1 MLTAQL
7 IVVLLSQTP
16 DSLLGDVGES
26 CRARSDCRTGLKCIA
41 SQCAAPAVVIPQ
53 TKEGHACE
61 ATADCSSDGSLRCVS
76 KVCKVRGG
84 SSSNAAFSPPPPP
97 PEVAPAYVPSN
108 ARLTAEA
115 PAPLNRSATLVA
127 AQDRPAPPLP
137 SRDGMSISQQIL
149 TLETDIDSIN
159 AQLRAVQTGWPGGSI
174 ALVVIG
180 AVLSPLAL
188 VGLPFLIFP
197 IVGVPLLLIGL
208 GGVAM
213 IVGGAV
219 GGSRVNAE
227 AVAEREALIQRREAA
242 ERELGNLKRMAAVGS
257 RNTRAD
263 ASMVTIAAF

>member
-7 IVVLLSQTP
+7 IAILLTQTP

-26 CRARSDCRTGLKCIA
+26 CRARADCRTGLKCIN
-41 SQCAAPAVVIPQ
+41 SQCTAPVVVVPQ
-53 TKEGHACE
+53 TKEGQACE
-61 ATADCSSDGSLRCVS
+61 ATADCSSDGSLRCVA

-84 SSSNAAFSPPPPP
+84 ASSSASLSPPPPP
-97 PEVAPAYVPSN
+97 PAVAPAYVPAN
-108 ARLTAEA
+108 ARLTADA
-115 PAPLNRSATLVA
+115 PAPVSRSATLVA
-127 AQDRPAPPLP
+127 AQSAPQLP
-137 SRDGMSISQQIL
+137 SREGGMSISQQIL

-180 AVLSPLAL
+180 AVLSPLSL
-188 VGLPFLIFP
+188 VGLATLIIP

-213 IVGGAV
+213 IVVGAI

-242 ERELGNLKRMAAVGS
+242 ERELGNLKRMAGVGS
-257 RNTRAD
+257 PNTRAD

>member
-26 CRARSDCRTGLKCIA
+26 CRARADCRTGLKCIN
-41 SQCAAPAVVIPQ
+41 SQCTAPAVVVPQ
-53 TKEGHACE
+53 TKEGQACE
-61 ATADCSSDGSLRCVS
+61 ATADCSSDGSLRCVA

-84 SSSNAAFSPPPPP
+84 SSSNATFSPPPPP
-97 PEVAPAYVPSN
+97 PVVAPAYVPSN

-115 PAPLNRSATLVA
+115 PAPVNRSATLVGVQA
-127 AQDRPAPPLP
+127 APPVP

-159 AQLRAVQTGWPGGSI
+159 TQLRAVQTGWPGGSI

-188 VGLPFLIFP
+188 AGLAFLFFP

-213 IVGGAV
+213 IVVGAV

-242 ERELGNLKRMAAVGS
+242 ERELGNLKRMAGVGS
-257 RNTRAD
+257 PNTRAD

>member
-7 IVVLLSQTP
+7 IAILLTQTP

-26 CRARSDCRTGLKCIA
+26 CRARADCRTGLKCIA
-41 SQCAAPAVVIPQ
+41 SQCTAPAVVIPQ

-84 SSSNAAFSPPPPP
+84 SSATFSPPPPP

-108 ARLTAEA
+108 ARLTADA
-115 PAPLNRSATLVA
+115 PAPVNRSATLVA
-127 AQDRPAPPLP
+127 QSAPQLP
-137 SRDGMSISQQIL
+137 NREGGMSISQQIL

-188 VGLPFLIFP
+188 VGLATIILP
-197 IVGVPLLLIGL
+197 IIGVPLLLIGL

-213 IVGGAV
+213 IVVGAV

>member
-1 MLTAQL
+1 MLTAHL
-7 IVVLLSQTP
+7 IAILLTQTP

-26 CRARSDCRTGLKCIA
+26 CRARADCRTGLKCIN
-41 SQCAAPAVVIPQ
+41 SQCAAPAVAVPQ
-53 TKEGHACE
+53 TKEGQACE
-61 ATADCSSDGSLRCVS
+61 ATADCSSDGSLRCVA

-84 SSSNAAFSPPPPP
+84 SSSNATFSPPPPP
-97 PEVAPAYVPSN
+97 PAVAPAYVPSN
-108 ARLTAEA
+108 ARLSADA
-115 PAPLNRSATLVA
+115 PAPVNRSATLVG
-127 AQDRPAPPLP
+127 AQSAPPLP
-137 SRDGMSISQQIL
+137 SREGGMSISQQIL

-188 VGLPFLIFP
+188 AGLILLAIPVVGIP
-197 IVGVPLLLIGL
+197 VLLIGL

-213 IVGGAV
+213 IVVGAV

-227 AVAEREALIQRREAA
+227 ALAEREALIQRREAA
-242 ERELGNLKRMAAVGS
+242 ERELGNLKRMAAVSS

-263 ASMVTIAAF
+263 AAMVTVAAF